1 MLKMDAEYF
10 PLGENNSKKNFL
22 KPPKTNKQT
31 KKKIKKKEKKPKF
44 SHPTFVWFYP
54 SI

>member
-1 MLKMDAEYF
+1 MDAEYF
-10 PLGENNSKKNFL
+10 PLGGKTTGKK
-22 KPPKTNKQT
+22 
-31 KKKIKKKEKKPKF
+31 KKKEKKPKF